1 MKELFMFGLLAFTSF
16 FSIINPIGVIPVFT
30 GLTSEMTSKETEK
43 TARTATFI
51 AFLITLLFA
60 FMGELI
66 FKLFGISVNSFKV
79 VGGIVFFMMGYDM
92 LQARL
97 TRTKMNQQSMDEF
110 SKDIA
115 ITPLGI
121 PMLCGPGAIA
131 NSLVLM
137 ESAKSLL
144 EKLVLISTIFLIYLL
159 SYIAL
164 ISGKS
169 IMKVLGNS
177 GNKVVLRLMGLIV
190 MVIAVE
196 FLFSGL
202 KPILQD
208 IFQVVQVK

>member
-1 MKELFMFGLLAFTSF
+1 MNELLIFGMLAFTSF
-16 FSIINPIGVIPVFT
+16 FSIVNPIGIIPVFT
-30 GLTSEMTSKETEK
+30 GLTSEMTPEETVK
-43 TARTATFI
+43 TARTATVVAFFI
-51 AFLITLLFA
+51 TILFA

-79 VGGIVFFMMGYDM
+79 VGGIIFFMMGYDM

-97 TRTKMNQQSMDEF
+97 TRTKMNKETMEEF

-137 ESAKSLL
+137 ETAKSVA
-144 EKLVLISTIFLIYLL
+144 EKIILISVISLIYFVAF
-159 SYIAL
+159 IAL
-164 ISGKS
+164 ISGKK
-169 IMKVLGNS
+169 IMNFLGSS

-208 IFQVVQVK
+208 IFLVK

>member
-1 MKELFMFGLLAFTSF
+1 MNELLIFAVLAFTSF
-16 FSIINPIGVIPVFT
+16 FSIVNPIGIIPVFT
-30 GLTSEMTSKETEK
+30 GLTSEMTSKETIK
-43 TARTATFI
+43 TARTATLV

-79 VGGIVFFMMGYDM
+79 VGGIIFFMMGYDM

-97 TRTKMNQQSMDEF
+97 TRTKMSKETMEEF

-137 ESAKSLL
+137 ETAKSLS
-144 EKLVLISTIFLIYLL
+144 EKIVLISVIFLIYFVAF
-159 SYIAL
+159 IAL
-164 ISGKS
+164 VSGKK
-169 IMKVLGNS
+169 IMNFLGSS

-208 IFQVVQVK
+208 IFLVK